1 MIHGI
6 YLRELSEQVR
16 GESPTAE
23 SLFNLGANVAPIVGP
38 VMSTGL
44 EAANLVDFRGSWI
57 ALVGRTTDASH
68 GEDAS

>member
-1 MIHGI
+1 
-6 YLRELSEQVR
+6 
-16 GESPTAE
+16 
-23 SLFNLGANVAPIVGP
+23 
-38 VMSTGL
+38 MSTGL